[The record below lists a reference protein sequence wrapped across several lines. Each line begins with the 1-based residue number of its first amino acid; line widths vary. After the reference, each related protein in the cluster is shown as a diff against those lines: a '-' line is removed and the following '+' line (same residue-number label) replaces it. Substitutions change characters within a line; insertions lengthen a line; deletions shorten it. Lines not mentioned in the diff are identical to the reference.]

1 MKNISLFL
9 VLLLSVL
16 CNGQDFQWARQ
27 VEGVEDER
35 CDAIEVDDNG
45 NSYIVGTS
53 STLLFDLDPTN
64 GQQIIDNT
72 SNNGGSSSQT
82 LYLIKLDSNGNF
94 VWGQTFNSFSYYDKA
109 IDIKM
114 GTDGN
119 LYLLAMTGAY
129 DSTTTIYSNYIT
141 VIKLDI
147 NGTVL
152 FTKRYGNL
160 NNPSYFQ
167 NHSATSFDLDSQ
179 NNIYISGYF
188 AFHLQ
193 LHPTNPLFNLDS
205 GYKDSFLIKLDSS
218 GNLVYAK
225 KLDVNYTNDHLERVN
240 VAPDGNL
247 NLLLSNGDNQSLSS
261 YGYHIIKIN
270 SSNGNEI
277 WRKYFENQIPTEL
290 GTDNFG
296 NMVIAGQGRDS
307 YGAQIDVDPSAATY
321 LIPPKKYLIWLDD
334 NGNFLDAKSY
344 TSSGIGPTMFFT
356 NITFDEDNNTY
367 VGGNFYF
374 QFDADPSSNTTM
386 LVNTTLTYCSDI
398 YHSIFSIKFDTNRNF
413 LSAFK
418 YGQYS
423 TYCPNLF
430 VNDIRLKN
438 GYQYYVGNF
447 GHAFIDLDPSD
458 NDYTFHVSPINT
470 PYGDGYILKLG
481 PCDSLLPNALGDQ
494 SFCSSQNPTVSSLSP
509 NSSSYRW
516 YSSLTST
523 IQLLQTTPLINGQ
536 TYYVSKQIGSCPE
549 SGRLPVTVTINQS
562 PLPPITNNQIFC
574 ESDNATISTLIANGL
589 NIKWYASLTDTIE
602 LPSNHLLT
610 SVNYYA
616 TQTINNCESDR
627 IAINVT
633 INSNSLPTVTS
644 PQKFCIQQNATLN
657 DIIISGS
664 NIKWYDAL
672 TGGNLL
678 PNTTLLQ
685 NASTYY
691 ASQTINGCESLRA
704 PVTINIQNT
713 NAPTGNTTQTF
724 CSAQNATLAD
734 ISIVGSNINWYNSA
748 TSLSILPATTMLT
761 NGTTYYASQ
770 TINGCESIN
779 RLPIK
784 ISLISTLN
792 ATDYSEIICDDLN
805 DGAEIIDLSN
815 YNLNLITN
823 TANCIFEYYP
833 TILSATNQV
842 IAQQISSVANYNLTI
857 GLHDIYVRIISNT
870 GCSQIVKLSLTLVH
884 TPEVLLKDILPIC
897 KNNPITANAGSGFDS
912 YTWSTGATT
921 QSIAITQA
929 GNYWVTVTQNHG
941 SITCSSTKNFT
952 VVLSNIATIATIE
965 TQDWTDNENIIIVH
979 LTASSIGNYEYS
991 LDGIHFQDSNI
1002 FSGLNNGNYTVYV
1015 HDKYECGTV
1024 NEDVFLLTYPKFF
1037 TPNGDGNNDTWKIK
1051 FSQYEPGLKVKI
1063 FDRYGKHIK
1072 SLENNSSWDGTYNGE
1087 LMLSDDYWF
1096 VVTRANGKE
1105 HKGHFTLKR

>member
-45 NSYIVGTS
+45 NSYIIGTS
-53 STLLFDLDPTN
+53 STLLFDIDPTN

-72 SNNGGSSSQT
+72 ANNGGSSSQT

-94 VWGQTFNSFSYYDKA
+94 VWGKTFNSFSYYDKA
-109 IDIKM
+109 IDIKI

-119 LYLLAMTGAY
+119 LYLLAMTGAF
-129 DSTTTIYSNYIT
+129 DSTTTIYANYIT
-141 VIKLDI
+141 IIKLDQ
-147 NGTVL
+147 NGTIL
-152 FTKRYGNL
+152 FTKQYGNL
-160 NNPSYFQ
+160 NNPLYYQ
-167 NHSATSFDLDSQ
+167 NHSATSFDLDNQ

-193 LHPTNPLFNLDS
+193 LHPTDPLFNLDS

-218 GNLVYAK
+218 GNLSYAK
-225 KLDVNYTNDHLERVN
+225 KLNVNYTNDHLERVN

-270 SSNGNEI
+270 SSDGNEI
-277 WRKYFENQIPTEL
+277 WRKYLENQIPTEL

-296 NMVIAGQGRDS
+296 NIVIAGQARNS
-307 YGAQIDVDPSAATY
+307 YGPQIDVDPSTTTY
-321 LIPPKKYLIWLDD
+321 LIPPKKYLLWLDG

-344 TSSGIGPTMFFT
+344 TSTGIGPTMFFT
-356 NITFDEDNNTY
+356 KITFDSDNNTY

-374 QFDADPSSNTTM
+374 QFDADPSSNITM

-398 YHSIFSIKFDTNRNF
+398 YHSIFSIKFDNNRNF
-413 LSAFK
+413 LTAFK

-423 TYCPNLF
+423 TYCPNLY
-430 VNDIRLKN
+430 VNDIKIKN

-447 GHAFIDLDPSD
+447 GHAYIDLDPSV
-458 NDYTFHVSPINT
+458 NDYTFHVSPTNT

-481 PCDSLLPNALGDQ
+481 PCDSLLPNASGNQ

-509 NSSSYRW
+509 NSSSFRW

-549 SGRLPVTVTINQS
+549 SARLPVTVTINQS

-589 NIKWYASLTDTIE
+589 NIKWYASLTDTTE

-633 INSNSLPTVTS
+633 VNSNSLPTVTS

-664 NIKWYDAL
+664 NIKWYNAS

-678 PNTTLLQ
+678 PNSTILL
-685 NASTYY
+685 
-691 ASQTINGCESLRA
+691 
-704 PVTINIQNT
+704 
-713 NAPTGNTTQTF
+713 
-724 CSAQNATLAD
+724 
-734 ISIVGSNINWYNSA
+734 NS
-748 TSLSILPATTMLT
+748 
-761 NGTTYYASQ
+761 TTYYASQ
-770 TINGCESIN
+770 TINGCESSRVPVLVNIQNTPTPTGPSLQTFCSTQNPTLIDLTINGTNVIWYNSNTGTIPLSGTTNLINGGIYYASQTINSCESVN
-779 RLPIK
+779 RLPITV
-784 ISLISTLN
+784 SLINTLN
-792 ATDYSEIICDDLN
+792 ANNYSEVICDNLN
-805 DGAEIIDLSN
+805 DGNEILDLATYNSLLISNTSNCTFEYYNSLSGATNQSTINLITATNN
-815 YNLNLITN
+815 YNLITGN
-823 TANCIFEYYP
+823 HI
-833 TILSATNQV
+833 
-842 IAQQISSVANYNLTI
+842 
-857 GLHDIYVRIISNT
+857 IYVRINSNN
-870 GCSQIVKLSLTLVH
+870 GCHQIVELTLTLVNK
-884 TPEVLLKDILPIC
+884 PIVLIADITPIC
-897 KNNPITANAGSGFDS
+897 TGNNITISAGLGFDT
-912 YTWSTGATT
+912 YNWSTGEIS
-921 QSIAITQA
+921 QSIVINQE
-929 GNYWVTVTQNHG
+929 GNYSVTVTKNNFG
-941 SITCSSTKNFT
+941 TICSTTKI
-952 VVLSNIATIATIE
+952 LKS
-965 TQDWTDNENIIIVH
+965 
-979 LTASSIGNYEYS
+979 Y
-991 LDGIHFQDSNI
+991 FQTSQ
-1002 FSGLNNGNYTVYV
+1002 L
-1015 HDKYECGTV
+1015 
-1024 NEDVFLLTYPKFF
+1024 YP
-1037 TPNGDGNNDTWKIK
+1037 
-1051 FSQYEPGLKVKI
+1051 
-1063 FDRYGKHIK
+1063 
-1072 SLENNSSWDGTYNGE
+1072 
-1087 LMLSDDYWF
+1087 
-1096 VVTRANGKE
+1096 
-1105 HKGHFTLKR
+1105 TLKQLIGQIMKIS